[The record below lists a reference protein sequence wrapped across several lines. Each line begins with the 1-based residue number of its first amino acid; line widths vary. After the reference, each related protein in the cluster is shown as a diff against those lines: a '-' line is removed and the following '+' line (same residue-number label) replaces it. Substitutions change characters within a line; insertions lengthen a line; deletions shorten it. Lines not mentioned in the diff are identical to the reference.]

1 VKSGFELYLALLVA
15 LLLACCQDASHAGTT
30 DRPWS
35 CAGCHVPEFKSTARP
50 PHENVRPEACGVCHA
65 QSSWHGVRI
74 DHPWWALTG
83 AHARAA
89 ADQSLAGKEQ
99 RVKCFWCHRGEPAV
113 FGGTP
118 TTCIG
123 CHAED
128 RVGVQFPEHDTFS
141 TSCETCH
148 SSEAWKPARRPLVAP
163 RLPAAAPS
171 AAIVKS
177 AKSTKAPVA
186 APRSSPSHV
195 TSTPK
200 PPATPPATPP
210 PDIVSHAS
218 RRH

>member
-1 VKSGFELYLALLVA
+1 VKSGFELSAALLAA
-15 LLLACCQDASHAGTT
+15 LLLACCQDTPPARPT

-35 CAGCHVPEFKSTARP
+35 CAGCHVPEYKSTTRP
-50 PHENVRPEACGVCHA
+50 PHENARPETCGVCHA

-89 ADQSLAGKEQ
+89 ADQSLAGKEN
-99 RVKCFWCHRGEPAV
+99 RVKCFWCHRSEPAV

-128 RVGVQFPEHDTFS
+128 RIGVQFPEHDTFS

-148 SSEAWKPARRPLVAP
+148 SSEAWKPARH
-163 RLPAAAPS
+163 
-171 AAIVKS
+171 
-177 AKSTKAPVA
+177 PVA
-186 APRSSPSHV
+186 APPAPPAPSASTAKSAHGPVVAPQPSAGHV

-200 PPATPPATPP
+200 PPKTPP